1 MSEQQS
7 SDKQSACIS
16 EDRLASEL
24 RKIRHEVDDLY
35 ETVYKGNGKPS
46 LVTRTNNIE
55 SKLSGLR
62 ETMNDKISH
71 LSSENALRFDSI
83 NQKIDSKFTRL
94 EGWIETKLSGVE
106 VWLHSLSAD
115 KKIDRTGGWQLRAA
129 LITAA
134 VAIAGIVASILSK

>member
-7 SDKQSACIS
+7 SDKRSACIS

-35 ETVYKGNGKPS
+35 ETVYKGNGTPS

-106 VWLHSLSAD
+106 VLLHSLSAD
-115 KKIDRTGGWQLRAA
+115 KKIDRTGGWQLKAA